1 MAVALDEDKIAQLVE
16 RHRHEPAAL
25 LAVLQDIQDELHWL
39 TEDALRAVA
48 KMLDVP
54 LTQVFR
60 VATFYKA
67 LSLEPRGRHIINVC
81 MGTACHL
88 RGAPGIVDAIEREL
102 GIAPGETTKDMM
114 FSVETVHCLGACAIA
129 PVVTIDGK
137 YYGQMTPAR
146 ITELIERYREGEA

>member
-25 LAVLQDIQDELHWL
+25 LAVLQDIQDEVHWL
-39 TEDALRAVA
+39 PEEALRAVA

-67 LSLEPRGRHIINVC
+67 LSLEPRGEHIIKVC

-88 RGAPGIVDAIEREL
+88 RGAPAIIDAIQREI
-102 GIAPGETTKDMM
+102 GIGPGETSEDLK
-114 FSVETVHCLGACAIA
+114 FSLETVNCLGACALA
-129 PVVTIDGK
+129 PVITVDGK
-137 YYGQMTPAR
+137 YYGQVNPAEVSE
-146 ITELIERYREGEA
+146 IIEQYAK